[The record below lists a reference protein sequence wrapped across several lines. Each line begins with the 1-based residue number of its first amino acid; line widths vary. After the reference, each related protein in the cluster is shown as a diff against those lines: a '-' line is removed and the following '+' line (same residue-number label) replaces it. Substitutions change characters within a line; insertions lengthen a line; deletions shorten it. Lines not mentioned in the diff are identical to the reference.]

1 VKHERATEET
11 QETAALYALGALS
24 QFESRAFEMHL
35 RSGCPVCENE
45 LARFEEVVGSI
56 GTLAPPAEP
65 PPHIRDQLLAQ
76 VEKESRIPQA
86 GLQSQRSVESST
98 VVEKKKSR
106 LSTIIPWAVAASLLV
121 AFGYVFNQLRVERE
135 ATQARIAEARNAQ
148 TELVLAKQELLQA
161 STQVH
166 QLTEINNVL
175 GAEDRKLI
183 ALQGQPVAPNAS
195 ANVYWDVP
203 NRKWVVT
210 ASLPAVPAGKTYEL
224 WFVTPDK
231 KTIPAGLM
239 KPDANGKGFAVIS
252 VPESVGE
259 LAAAA
264 ITLENEGGSE
274 VPTLPIYA
282 MGTPR

>member
-1 VKHERATEET
+1 MKHERATEET

-65 PPHIRDQLLAQ
+65 PPHIRDRLLAQ
-76 VEKESRIPQA
+76 VEKESRSPQS
-86 GLQSQRSVESST
+86 GLQPARSIESVEQP
-98 VVEKKKSR
+98 KRSR

-121 AFGYVFNQLRVERE
+121 AFGYVFNELRVERQF
-135 ATQARIAEARNAQ
+135 TQARIAETRSAQ
-148 TELVLAKQELLQA
+148 TELVLAKQQLLQA
-161 STQVH
+161 STQVN

-183 ALQGQPVAPNAS
+183 ALQGQPVAPNAT

-210 ASLPAVPAGKTYEL
+210 ASLPAVPAGKIYEL

-239 KPDANGKGFAVIS
+239 KPDETGKSFAVIS
-252 VPESVGE
+252 VPETVGE

-274 VPTLPIYA
+274 VPTMPIYA